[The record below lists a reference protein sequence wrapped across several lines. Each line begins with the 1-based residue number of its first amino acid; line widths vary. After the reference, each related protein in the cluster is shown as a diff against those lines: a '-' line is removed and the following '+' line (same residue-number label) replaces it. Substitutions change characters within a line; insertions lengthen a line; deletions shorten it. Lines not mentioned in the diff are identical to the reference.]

1 MNIREW
7 PVDERPREKL
17 LSRGAVVL
25 SDAELVAVLL
35 GSGVAGR
42 NVLDLARGLLVRFG
56 GLRQFLEADRE
67 AVLRE
72 PGLGPVKYAQLQALL
87 EIGRRYLDE
96 GIERTPVLESPVA
109 VRRYLKA
116 MLRHETSEVFGCLF
130 LDTKHRPLAFEIL
143 FRGTIDRASIYPR
156 EVVRRALL
164 HNAAAL
170 ILRGY
175 GIKLNVAYI
184 SRARDRALTDGWC
197 SIVSFMRI
205 VACPAS
211 PAPCA
216 GNGVEVVARLATNL
230 RLISADSQTHWSFGP
245 ASFAAVFH

>member
-1 MNIREW
+1 MNIRKW
-7 PVDERPREKL
+7 PAEERPREKL
-17 LSRGAVVL
+17 LQRGAAAL
-25 SDAELVAVLL
+25 SDAELLAVLL

-72 PGLGPVKYAQLQALL
+72 PGIGAVKYAQLQALL

-96 GIERTPVLESPVA
+96 NIERAAALEGPAA

-116 MLRHETSEVFGCLF
+116 MLRHEASEVFGCLF

-143 FRGTIDRASIYPR
+143 FRGTIDRASVYPR

-170 ILRGY
+170 ILCHNHPSGISEPSQDDVHLTLSLKRG
-175 GIKLNVAYI
+175 L
-184 SRARDRALTDGWC
+184 ALIDVRVLDHIIIGDGEPLSMVEHGW
-197 SIVSFMRI
+197 I
-205 VACPAS
+205 VA
-211 PAPCA
+211 
-216 GNGVEVVARLATNL
+216 
-230 RLISADSQTHWSFGP
+230 
-245 ASFAAVFH
+245 

>member
-7 PVDERPREKL
+7 PAEERPREKL
-17 LSRGAVVL
+17 LQRGAAAL
-25 SDAELVAVLL
+25 SDAELLAVLL

-42 NVLDLARGLLVRFG
+42 NVLDLARGLLRRFG
-56 GLRQFLEADRE
+56 GLRQFLEADRA

-72 PGLGPVKYAQLQALL
+72 PGIGAVKYAQLQALL

-96 GIERTPVLESPVA
+96 DIERAAALESPAA

-116 MLRHETSEVFGCLF
+116 MLRHEISEVFGCLF

-143 FRGTIDRASIYPR
+143 FRGTIDRASVYPR

-170 ILRGY
+170 ILCHNHPSGNNEPSQDDVHLTLSLKRG
-175 GIKLNVAYI
+175 L
-184 SRARDRALTDGWC
+184 ALIDVRVLDHIIIGDGEPLSMVEHGW
-197 SIVSFMRI
+197 I
-205 VACPAS
+205 VA
-211 PAPCA
+211 
-216 GNGVEVVARLATNL
+216 
-230 RLISADSQTHWSFGP
+230 
-245 ASFAAVFH
+245 

>member
-7 PVDERPREKL
+7 PAEERPREKL
-17 LSRGAVVL
+17 LQRGAAAL
-25 SDAELVAVLL
+25 SDAELLAVLL

-56 GLRQFLEADRE
+56 GLRQFLEANRE

-72 PGLGPVKYAQLQALL
+72 PGIGAVKYAQLQALL

-96 GIERTPVLESPVA
+96 NIERAAALEGPAA

-116 MLRHETSEVFGCLF
+116 MLRHEASEVFGCLF

-143 FRGTIDRASIYPR
+143 FRGTIDRASVYPR

-170 ILRGY
+170 ILCHNHPSGNSEPSQDDVHLTLSLKRG
-175 GIKLNVAYI
+175 L
-184 SRARDRALTDGWC
+184 ALIDVRVLDHIIIGDGEPFSMVEQGW
-197 SIVSFMRI
+197 I
-205 VACPAS
+205 VA
-211 PAPCA
+211 
-216 GNGVEVVARLATNL
+216 
-230 RLISADSQTHWSFGP
+230 
-245 ASFAAVFH
+245 

>member
-7 PVDERPREKL
+7 PAQERPREKL
-17 LSRGAVVL
+17 LLRGAAAL
-25 SDAELVAVLL
+25 SDAELLAVLL

-56 GLRQFLEADRE
+56 GLRQFLEAERE
-67 AVLRE
+67 AVLRA
-72 PGLGPVKYAQLQALL
+72 PGIGTVKYAQLQALL

-96 GIERTPVLESPVA
+96 NLERAPALEGPAA

-116 MLRHETSEVFGCLF
+116 MLRHEISEVFGCLF

-143 FRGTIDRASIYPR
+143 FRGTIDRASVYPR

-170 ILRGY
+170 ILCHNHPSGHNEPSQDDVHLTLSLKRG
-175 GIKLNVAYI
+175 L
-184 SRARDRALTDGWC
+184 ALIDVRVLDHIIIGDGEPLSMVEHGW
-197 SIVSFMRI
+197 I
-205 VACPAS
+205 VA
-211 PAPCA
+211 
-216 GNGVEVVARLATNL
+216 
-230 RLISADSQTHWSFGP
+230 
-245 ASFAAVFH
+245 

>member
-7 PVDERPREKL
+7 PAEERPREKL
-17 LSRGAVVL
+17 LQRGAAAL
-25 SDAELVAVLL
+25 SDAELLAVLL

-56 GLRQFLEADRE
+56 GLRQFLEAERE

-72 PGLGPVKYAQLQALL
+72 PGIGTVKYAQLQALL

-96 GIERTPVLESPVA
+96 NLERASALEGPAA

-116 MLRHETSEVFGCLF
+116 MLRHEISEVFGCLF

-143 FRGTIDRASIYPR
+143 FRGTIDRASVYPR

-170 ILRGY
+170 ILCHNHPSGNNEPSQDDVHLTLSLKRG
-175 GIKLNVAYI
+175 L
-184 SRARDRALTDGWC
+184 ALIDVRVLDHIIIGDGEPLSMVEHGW
-197 SIVSFMRI
+197 I
-205 VACPAS
+205 VA
-211 PAPCA
+211 
-216 GNGVEVVARLATNL
+216 
-230 RLISADSQTHWSFGP
+230 
-245 ASFAAVFH
+245 

>member
-7 PVDERPREKL
+7 PAEERPREKL
-17 LSRGAVVL
+17 LQRGAAAL
-25 SDAELVAVLL
+25 SDAELLAVLL

-56 GLRQFLEADRE
+56 GLRQFLEAERE
-67 AVLRE
+67 TVLRE
-72 PGLGPVKYAQLQALL
+72 PGIGTVKYAQLQALL

-96 GIERTPVLESPVA
+96 NLERAAALEGPAA

-116 MLRHETSEVFGCLF
+116 MLRHEISEVFGCLF

-143 FRGTIDRASIYPR
+143 FRGTIDRASVYPR

-170 ILRGY
+170 ILCHNHPSGNNEPSQDDVHLTLSLKRG
-175 GIKLNVAYI
+175 L
-184 SRARDRALTDGWC
+184 ALIDVRVLDHIIIGDGEPLSMVEHGW
-197 SIVSFMRI
+197 I
-205 VACPAS
+205 VA
-211 PAPCA
+211 
-216 GNGVEVVARLATNL
+216 
-230 RLISADSQTHWSFGP
+230 
-245 ASFAAVFH
+245 